1 MNTTS
6 NQIFTDIDFLVDE
19 MGMDADGCDDVLQA
33 CDRLGGISAEYFCE
47 EFVFVPDDS
56 TPDDIDRDHSD
67 EYLNIAL
74 FNALWWEQ

>member
-56 TPDDIDRDHSD
+56 TPDDSERYHSND
-67 EYLNIAL
+67 YLNIAY
-74 FNALWWEQ
+74 FNALWWS

>member
-1 MNTTS
+1 MNTPS
-6 NQIFTDIDFLVDE
+6 NQIFADIDFLIDE
-19 MGMDADGCDDVLQA
+19 MGMDADCCDEVLQA

-56 TPDDIDRDHSD
+56 TPDDIERYLID
-67 EYLNIAL
+67 EYLNIAY

>member
-1 MNTTS
+1 MNTSS

-47 EFVFVPDDS
+47 EFVFIPDDS
-56 TPDDIDRDHSD
+56 TPDDIDRYHND